1 MKQVLGSC
9 LCNRVTFTCENDFS
23 HFHLCHCAQC
33 QKATGSAYAANLF
46 TDVDNI
52 VWLTGEAIIKRFNVP
67 GRSISNAFCSECGS
81 AVPYKSLS
89 GKALVV
95 PAGSLDSEPHIQPLS
110 HIFYAE
116 RASWYDSITACK
128 KFDSMPD

>member
-1 MKQVLGSC
+1 
-9 LCNRVTFTCENDFS
+9 
-23 HFHLCHCAQC
+23 
-33 QKATGSAYAANLF
+33 LF

>member
-9 LCNRVTFTCENDFS
+9 LCNRVTYACENNFS
-23 HFHLCHCAQC
+23 QFHLCHCTQC

-52 VWLTGEAIIKRFNVP
+52 KWLTGEALIMRFNVA
-67 GRSISNAFCSECGS
+67 GRSISNAFCGECGS

-95 PAGSLDSEPHIQPLS
+95 PAGSLDCEPNIQPQS
-110 HIFYAE
+110 QIFYTE
-116 RASWYDSITACK
+116 RAPWFDSVTVCK
-128 KFDSMPD
+128 KFDSMPK